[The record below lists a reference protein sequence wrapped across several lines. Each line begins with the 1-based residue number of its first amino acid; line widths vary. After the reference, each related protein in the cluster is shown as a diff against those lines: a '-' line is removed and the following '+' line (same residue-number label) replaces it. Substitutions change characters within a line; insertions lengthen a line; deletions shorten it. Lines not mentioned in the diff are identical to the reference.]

1 EFGGELNFR
10 IEQDGHKI
18 TGRYVDILER
28 IGSRDGREIVFGED
42 LDGIRRKEK
51 QDIVTALLGLGPE
64 KEDGARHEVLVEE
77 EDALQRW
84 GRIDEHGK
92 LKHLIEAYEIQAER
106 TEMTE
111 VEARRYTRTALD
123 KRINEQVSYEA
134 TVIDLEDYAG
144 LENHKI
150 RFGDTL
156 RIKDEHF
163 HPPLYLEARVYEM
176 NRSLKQ
182 KAKKDIKLGD
192 YIEYT
197 EEEVNAIWAQ
207 LQAEI
212 QRRFEKLVIVNISS
226 SSGNTFKNGQGT
238 TELIA
243 TTFENGAEYDE
254 DGSIFN

>member
-92 LKHLIEAYEIQAER
+92 LKHLIEAYEIQSER

-111 VEARRYTRTALD
+111 VEAIRYTRTALD

-163 HPPLYLEARVYEM
+163 HPPLYLEERVYEM
-176 NRSLKQ
+176 NRSVKRM
-182 KAKKDIKLGD
+182 AKKDIKLGD
-192 YIEYT
+192 YVEYT

-207 LQAEI
+207 LQKEI
-212 QRRFEKLVIVNISS
+212 QDRLARMVIATVISS
-226 SSGNTFKNGQGT
+226 GGDVFKNGVGST
-238 TELIA
+238 ALTA
-243 TTFENGAEYDE
+243 KTFVAGNESDE
-254 DGSIFN
+254 DGVT